1 MVFSNS
7 LRKAINKCSTL
18 REFLRLQIINRTNV
32 VCTKLACFVQNGH
45 GSYKTF
51 PFSVQS
57 GRGSYKLLTSFV
69 ESFGHREKKLE
80 SYSDFDTKTAPY
92 RPYAKMAAFILF
104 FCSYLN

>member
-57 GRGSYKLLTSFV
+57 GRWFVQLVDILCRKFWAQKVEFGKLILIP
-69 ESFGHREKKLE
+69 KL
-80 SYSDFDTKTAPY
+80 PH
-92 RPYAKMAAFILF
+92 ILDHELLRM
-104 FCSYLN
+104 SVPN